1 MSVELI
7 SVLIAVVAVGVTLA
21 GLMLTGQR
29 AIRAEFAAQRREF
42 SAELAEQRREFSAE
56 LAEQRRELTA
66 LRADFGDRFTALEQ
80 QIAELRERMAHLEGL
95 LDGLREAIAIQRGAA

>member
-21 GLMLTGQR
+21 GLIMTGQR
-29 AIRAEFAAQRREF
+29 AIRAE
-42 SAELAEQRREFSAE
+42 LT
-56 LAEQRRELTA
+56 EQRRELVEQRRELA
-66 LRADFGDRFTALEQ
+66 AQRQYFDERFTALEQ

-95 LDGLREAIAIQRGAA
+95 LDGLREAITIRQGAA